1 MASKIIGRP
10 ASGLEAISSS
20 RRQFLQAT
28 LGGLGL
34 FLAGNSLS
42 GCGGSSSANSS
53 GLIADL
59 GPLGAP
65 DENGVRLP
73 LGFQSRV
80 VARSGEPPTTSSD
93 YLWPLLPDGGA
104 TFPTGDGGW
113 IYVSNSEAIPG
124 GVGALRFSSSGEI
137 VDAYP
142 ILEEET
148 LLNCAG
154 GLTPWGTWL
163 SCEEWDVGVVWECD
177 PTGRHPAI
185 LRKSLGV
192 FKHEAAAVDPAT
204 GNIYMTEDQPDGRLY
219 RYRPRSRN
227 RFGQPDLTTG
237 SIDVA
242 RIVEGESGAIVWH
255 ELPDPEFTG
264 ETPTRHQIPESTP
277 FIGGEGIWYHEGLVV
292 FSTKTD
298 NRIWQLDLRS
308 DTIGILYDPLTSPSP
323 VLTGVDNVTVSQFGE
338 ILVAEDGGNMEL
350 CLVRTD
356 GGAQPICEIIEH
368 PLSEITGPAFDPSGN
383 RLYLSSQLGPTDDI
397 SNTLGITYEISGPF
411 HSRT

>member
-1 MASKIIGRP
+1 
-10 ASGLEAISSS
+10 
-20 RRQFLQAT
+20 LQAT

-80 VARSGEPPTTSSD
+80 VARSGEPPATSSD

-154 GLTPWGTWL
+154 GRTPWGTWL

-177 PTGRHPAI
+177 PTGRRPAI

-192 FKHEAAAVDPAT
+192 FKHEAAAVDPAAVSWLGAGRCGWT
-204 GNIYMTEDQPDGRLY
+204 GCG
-219 RYRPRSRN
+219 
-227 RFGQPDLTTG
+227 
-237 SIDVA
+237 
-242 RIVEGESGAIVWH
+242 
-255 ELPDPEFTG
+255 
-264 ETPTRHQIPESTP
+264 
-277 FIGGEGIWYHEGLVV
+277 
-292 FSTKTD
+292 
-298 NRIWQLDLRS
+298 
-308 DTIGILYDPLTSPSP
+308 
-323 VLTGVDNVTVSQFGE
+323 
-338 ILVAEDGGNMEL
+338 
-350 CLVRTD
+350 
-356 GGAQPICEIIEH
+356 
-368 PLSEITGPAFDPSGN
+368 
-383 RLYLSSQLGPTDDI
+383 
-397 SNTLGITYEISGPF
+397 
-411 HSRT
+411 